1 MKEKKTPPREVNLLE
16 LVPVRNMEWETG
28 RGKRVVLLQPK
39 FRNAFLARH
48 LLPLMRNPHY
58 RVKLDEIGSFFWEN
72 CDGIRTIKEIAELQ
86 RQKFGEA
93 VEPLYDR
100 MSLFLQT
107 LQRSRFI
114 SFKNQNP

>member
-1 MKEKKTPPREVNLLE
+1 M
-16 LVPVRNMEWETG
+16 VPVRNMEWETG
-28 RGKRVVLLQPK
+28 RGGRVILLQPK
-39 FRNAFLARH
+39 FRNAFLSRH

-58 RVKLDEIGSFFWEN
+58 RVKLDDIGSFFWKN
-72 CDGIRTIKEIAELQ
+72 CDGIRTIKEIAELHRQ
-86 RQKFGEA
+86 RFGET

-114 SFKNQNP
+114 LFKNQNP